1 MHHRPLIS
9 LVAAILIA
17 VLPSQARAQTPETP
31 PAAPTQMSLF
41 EPFSPSGAMNSDIHV
56 ERTVAGSCQGGSN
69 IDFNRGDAWLCM
81 VGSTTYD
88 PCFENRDQTKVAC
101 PDFAASPSP
110 SAEALFNVVV
120 IEVTDSL
127 PVESGNL
134 AFPQPSPF
142 FFQLSDGQFCAP
154 ETDGAIFAG
163 TPVLGFCPNG
173 LWYGLFDQSKPL
185 WLVPILAQG
194 SSGSVS
200 DLTNRAVTRAW
211 Y

>member
-1 MHHRPLIS
+1 MRHRSLI
-9 LVAAILIA
+9 LVAIAILVTIF
-17 VLPSQARAQTPETP
+17 PSQARAQTPETQ
-31 PAAPTQMSLF
+31 PAASTQMSLF
-41 EPFSPSGAMNSDIHV
+41 EPFSPSGTINSDIHV

-69 IDFNRGDAWLCM
+69 IDFNRGDAWLCT
-81 VGSTTYD
+81 VGNTTYD
-88 PCFENRDQTKVAC
+88 PCFENRDQTRVAC

-110 SAEALFNVVV
+110 SAEGLFNVVV

-142 FFQLSDGQFCAP
+142 FFQLSDGEFCAP
-154 ETDGAIFAG
+154 ETDGAVFADM
-163 TPVLGFCPNG
+163 PVLGFCPHG

-194 SSGSVS
+194 GSHSVS
-200 DLTNRAVTRAW
+200 ELTNKAVMRAW